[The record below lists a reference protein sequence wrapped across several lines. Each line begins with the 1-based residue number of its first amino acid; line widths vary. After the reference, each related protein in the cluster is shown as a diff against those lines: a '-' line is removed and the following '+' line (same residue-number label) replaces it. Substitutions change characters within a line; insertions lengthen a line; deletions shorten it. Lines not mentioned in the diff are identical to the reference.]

1 MAKRSK
7 KYKRKQSA
15 YTRERN
21 KIMNKVRYWR
31 KHGFEVNIEIPA
43 TEAQLRKAGIKG
55 ADLRKATE
63 LLKQQNKQFA
73 KEEYISVASGEVF
86 SGQKEIQQYREEA
99 SSHAYDVF
107 YDEIY
112 EFIAIPIYYTRDR
125 SKRAYELSCTYQKSL
140 LYYLR
145 QLEKEYGKDAI
156 GKVIVVHPELK
167 LMIEAVK
174 YDSDQEEIQSAFY
187 AVLDIFR
194 EVSGKPLSLEEIQQ
208 ITDDAQIYEM
218 TLPY

>member
-1 MAKRSK
+1 MAKSK
-7 KYKRKQSA
+7 KYKRKQTA

-21 KIMNKVRYWR
+21 KIMRKVRYWR

-55 ADLRKATE
+55 TELRKATE

-86 SGQKEIQQYREEA
+86 SGQKEIHEYREDA
-99 SSHAYDVF
+99 SVHAYDIF
-107 YDEIY
+107 FDEIY
-112 EFIAIPIYYTRDR
+112 EFLAIPIYYTRDR

-140 LYYLR
+140 LYQLR

-187 AVLDIFR
+187 AVLDIFN
-194 EVSGKPLSLEEIQQ
+194 EVSGKPLSLEETQQ
-208 ITDDAQIYEM
+208 IIDDAQIYEM